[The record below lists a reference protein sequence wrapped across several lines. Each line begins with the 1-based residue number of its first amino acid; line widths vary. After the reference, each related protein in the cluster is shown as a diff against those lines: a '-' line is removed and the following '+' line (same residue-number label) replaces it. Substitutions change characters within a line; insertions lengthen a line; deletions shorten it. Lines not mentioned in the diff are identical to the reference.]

1 MINSIISYLKERDIR
16 YNTPDTTL
24 VEFSLSGLNF
34 LFQYREEEDPQ
45 FIRLMLP
52 KVEGV
57 KENENDVFKRMID
70 VTSSI
75 KAVKCVIINSE
86 IWLSVEQFV
95 SSTENITHIL
105 ERMINVLK
113 IAYNQY
119 ASIAS
124 SK

>member
-1 MINSIISYLKERDIR
+1 MINSIISYLKERGIR
-16 YNTPDTTL
+16 YETPDKTL
-24 VEFSLSGLNF
+24 VEFSLDGLNF
-34 LFQYREEEDPQ
+34 LFQYREEEDPR
-45 FIRLMLP
+45 FIRLLLP
-52 KVEGV
+52 KVEDV

-86 IWLSVEQFV
+86 VWLSVEQFF
-95 SSTENITHIL
+95 SSTDNITLVL